1 MARKTGV
8 PGCGETVPPTGS
20 TDSRTGMTALPTV
33 LECTGELPTGMENIM
48 ATMSATTGK
57 TPRSIETAGK
67 EILPTAPGMM
77 ASGMVPTTGTSVM
90 VPMEN
95 GATMANGKVVI
106 AAKYMTETAEPAVT
120 GEMKPLLLRHHR
132 MPSSDKVSNF
142 VNLIN
147 HIQSPYK

>member
-1 MARKTGV
+1 
-8 PGCGETVPPTGS
+8 
-20 TDSRTGMTALPTV
+20 MTAPPGGP
-33 LECTGELPTGMENIM
+33 EYTGELPTKMENIT
-48 ATMSATTGK
+48 ATMTAITGK
-57 TPRSIETAGK
+57 AQRSTETAGK
-67 EILPTAPGMM
+67 GILPTAPGMM

-106 AAKYMTETAEPAVT
+106 AAKSMTETAEPAVT